1 MSSVVINKM
10 QASLKLHGIT
20 QTSPVTVKAV
30 WLNLSLSHPH
40 KEKIVFNQLGQD
52 YICLL
57 CSAVISHEVT
67 EASANAL
74 SMVSVR
80 KSN

>member
-1 MSSVVINKM
+1 MR
-10 QASLKLHGIT
+10 

-30 WLNLSLSHPH
+30 WMNLCFSHSH
-40 KEKIVFNQLGQD
+40 KDKIVLNQLEQD
-52 YICLL
+52 YIFLL

-67 EASANAL
+67 EASANVL
-74 SMVSVR
+74 SLVSGG